1 MHLLVTRPAADAER
15 TAQALR
21 ARGHKVTVAPAL
33 QFEAIADVAFAG
45 PFTAIA
51 MTSANAARAL
61 MSHPQRAELTP
72 LRVFT
77 VGWHTAAAAQAAGFA
92 RIESADGGLPD
103 LVRLI
108 AASLRGGRVLY
119 LAADD
124 RSGDLAGALAA
135 YGIAVDTVV
144 IYRMVTNPR
153 LAQELSAAI
162 DDRLDGVLH
171 YSRRSA
177 QSFLVGARTAGLLDA
192 ALRLT
197 HYCLSSEVAA
207 PLSAAGAASVKVA
220 PQPDVAALMRLVT

>member
-1 MHLLVTRPAADAER
+1 MHLLVTRPGADAER

-171 YSRRSA
+171 YSSAPAPPACSTPRSA
-177 QSFLVGARTAGLLDA
+177 SPITACRARSPPHSAPP
-192 ALRLT
+192 
-197 HYCLSSEVAA
+197 A
-207 PLSAAGAASVKVA
+207 PLPSRSR
-220 PQPDVAALMRLVT
+220 PSRTWRR